1 MKINVTNRKEIA
13 LGAAMGGAGA
23 LVFLF
28 VFPKGS
34 ISTLVHVL
42 HLPGPGAGIVLIFGP
57 FLILVV
63 ITSSLLILARGG
75 ALIASLT
82 FAVTYTLA
90 VRLFGM
96 ATDPKGAFGSI
107 SFIAAVTLFGLVA
120 EAVIAFGGALSQLFR
135 SVLTGALAN
144 AVLLVFYW
152 LVIFPRTVGWVRW
165 KDIPLLMG
173 ICLIGGLVAGYIAW
187 RVSGP
192 LCRVIKQKE

>member
-1 MKINVTNRKEIA
+1 MNLTMVSLKEVA
-13 LGAAMGGAGA
+13 LGVGLGGAGA

-34 ISTLVHVL
+34 ISTLMHVL
-42 HLPGPGAGIVLIFGP
+42 RVPGPGSGVALVVGP

-63 ITSSLLILARGG
+63 LVSSLLSEAKGG

-82 FAVTYTLA
+82 FAVSYTLV
-90 VRLFGM
+90 VRLFGV
-96 ATDPKGAFGSI
+96 ATDPKGAFGSAL
-107 SFIAAVTLFGLVA
+107 FIGAITLFGLVA
-120 EAVIAFGGALSQLFR
+120 ETLMALSGALGQPWR
-135 SVLTGALAN
+135 CMLTGALAN

-152 LVIFPRTVGWVRW
+152 LAIFPRTVGWVKW

-173 ICLIGGLVAGYIAW
+173 TCLVGGLVAGYIAW

-192 LCRVIKQKE
+192 LSRAVKEKE